1 MLLRTQSILPII
13 KIDIN
18 IYNICNGLYVSS
30 GKAACNLENL
40 QSNGITHIVNAA
52 PQVEYCHFQ
61 DSINYHTV
69 PILDSSNE
77 NIDKYF
83 KTINKFIKQA
93 ISNGGSVLVHCHEG
107 ISRAPTICAGYLIE
121 HNSLKNDTALQL
133 IKRTKPNINPNEGFK
148 RQLKLFSDSKF
159 VNSINSLTL

>member
-1 MLLRTQSILPII
+1 MLLRTQRILPIT
-13 KIDIN
+13 KSDTN
-18 IYNICNGLYVSS
+18 IYNICNGLYISS
-30 GKAACNLENL
+30 GQAAWNLQKL

-61 DSINYHTV
+61 DTINYHTV

-83 KTINKFIKQA
+83 KTINKFIKEA

-121 HNSLKNDTALQL
+121 HNDYKNDTALEL
-133 IKRTKPNINPNEGFK
+133 IKQIKTNINPNEGFK
-148 RQLKLFSDSKF
+148 HQLKLFSESK
-159 VNSINSLTL
+159 